1 MTNSMRLI
9 LDNGRAGSY
18 FEFSWANSIK
28 SRFHGLCARRR
39 EPWREHCRHF
49 YLDEPPPAC
58 PPPYFSCTVFSVCRL
73 YKHISKGF
81 CHQLQE
87 SLIDCVSGAFFF
99 FQEESLSTPALYQPS
114 LKRARHVIQT
124 SPAGGSSVTHPL
136 DKFQTAS
143 AGKTITLSQTDFG
156 TLTPPKSCL
165 IASNGIVSATTN
177 ENRLLLMMLC
187 QHH

>member
-58 PPPYFSCTVFSVCRL
+58 PPPYFSCTVSSVCRL

-87 SLIDCVSGAFFF
+87 SLIDCVSGAFSFF
-99 FQEESLSTPALYQPS
+99 PRGEPVNASFVSTFFEKSAARNTNKPCGRQFGNASPSINSKRQALEKQS
-114 LKRARHVIQT
+114 RCHKLT
-124 SPAGGSSVTHPL
+124 SGL
-136 DKFQTAS
+136 
-143 AGKTITLSQTDFG
+143 
-156 TLTPPKSCL
+156 
-165 IASNGIVSATTN
+165 
-177 ENRLLLMMLC
+177 
-187 QHH
+187 